1 MNAEIQFVDL
11 DRSESLE
18 NHVQEKLNK
27 LGTKYEW
34 VVYAHVFFKKE
45 PHDGLKECVCEIRL
59 SAPGPRIFAQDNQEN
74 FEKAVAEVI
83 GKLEVQLSKRKD
95 EMHQH

>member
-18 NHVQEKLNK
+18 VYVQEKLNK

-34 VVYAHVFFKKE
+34 VVYAHVYFKKE
-45 PHDGLKECVCEIRL
+45 AHDGLKDNVCEIRL
-59 SAPGPRIFAQDNQEN
+59 SAPGPQIFAQDNEEN
-74 FEKAVAEVI
+74 FEKAVNNVI
-83 GKLEVQLSKRKD
+83 GKLDVQLNRRKD